1 MKKELTKTYVNDLAF
16 KVVGASIEVHKELGP
31 GLLEDIYKD
40 CLALEL
46 RNSGLY
52 VQIEKK
58 VDIFYKGC
66 QIDRHYRQDL
76 VIENCLIVEIKA
88 QEAIA
93 PIHKA
98 QLLTYMKLN
107 EMPKGLLINFNVLN
121 LTKEGLVP
129 MVNEL
134 FRSLPD

>member
-46 RNSGLY
+46 RTSGLY

>member
-1 MKKELTKTYVNDLAF
+1 MKKGLTKTYVNDLAF